1 MGHDHVYTRTYMM
14 NGSTPD
20 TSHGVQSSV
29 TNPTGILYLTANSA
43 SGSKYYDI
51 KAPNAEYSA
60 KMDQSYR
67 RTVTDIDVTDTSYT
81 MTTYYADDMSVLDT
95 FTINKTDSSALK
107 DLVNETESKNLNAS
121 DYTEDSWNAL
131 QTALANAKS
140 VLENE
145 NASQSELDDAYN
157 ALKSAM
163 DGLKAPEKKD
173 PEQNPETPVKP
184 GNGSGSDNDSDTK
197 KPAFTPVSDSK
208 PSATDTKPASD
219 SGKKTVRTGDT
230 ANAASAGLM
239 MLAAGSII
247 VVYIRKRKGI

>member
-1 MGHDHVYTRTYMM
+1 
-14 NGSTPD
+14 
-20 TSHGVQSSV
+20 
-29 TNPTGILYLTANSA
+29 
-43 SGSKYYDI
+43 
-51 KAPNAEYSA
+51 
-60 KMDQSYR
+60 
-67 RTVTDIDVTDTSYT
+67 

-107 DLVNETESKNLNAS
+107 DLVNETESKKLNS
-121 DYTEDSWNAL
+121 NDYTEESWNTF
-131 QTALANAKS
+131 QTALTNAKS

-184 GNGSGSDNDSDTK
+184 GNGSGSDNDSNTK
-197 KPAFTPVSDSK
+197 KPAFTPVSDTK
-208 PSATDTKPASD
+208 PSATDTKPGSD

-239 MLAAGSII
+239 MLAAGSVI